1 MNLIID
7 VRAMYEEVPDGKI
20 KISYILK
27 DGNSIE
33 PSHFLVD
40 KDKAVCSDEL
50 MNLVKLVEHI
60 YIFDSPETIDFLLTN
75 SSVKKSELDLKVI
88 DIKDIY
94 AIRKP
99 KGRYIRMMAL
109 NTFIEDHD
117 CTLMWMLTYAQKIFK
132 AEFFS
137 YDTRYT
143 VTAITTICDAVI
155 PNDKVV

>member
-1 MNLIID
+1 
-7 VRAMYEEVPDGKI
+7 MYEEVPDGKV

-33 PSHFLVD
+33 PSHFLVE
-40 KDKAVCSDEL
+40 KSEAICSDKL
-50 MNLVKLVEHI
+50 AKLVKFVEHI
-60 YIFDSPETIDFLLTN
+60 YIFDSPETIEFLLSN
-75 SSVKKSELDLKVI
+75 PSVAKSELNSKLI

-94 AIRKP
+94 TIRKP

-117 CTLMWMLTYAQKIFK
+117 CTLMWMLTYSQKIFNT
-132 AEFFS
+132 EFYS

-143 VTAITTICDAVI
+143 VTAIATICDAVI
-155 PNDKVV
+155 PNDKVL

>member
-1 MNLIID
+1 
-7 VRAMYEEVPDGKI
+7 MYEEVPDSKI

-40 KDKAVCSDEL
+40 PSEALCSNEL
-50 MNLVKLVEHI
+50 MKIVNLVEHI

-75 SSVKKSELDLKVI
+75 HNIKKFELDSKVI

-94 AIRKP
+94 TIRKP
-99 KGRYIRMMAL
+99 KGRYIRMLAL
-109 NTFIEDHD
+109 NTFIEAHD
-117 CTLMWMLTYAQKIFK
+117 CTLMWMLTYSQKIFK
-132 AEFFS
+132 AEFYS

-143 VTAITTICDAVI
+143 VTSIATICDAII
-155 PNDKVV
+155 PNEKVV